1 MNFKI
6 LTIMSILSFSTVF
19 GTQVFAGIKEGGG
32 GDLCEDRIKIIR
44 DDFRLWIGM
53 GFNAPLR
60 LPAGW
65 DAKKYSHEMDQKIN
79 STKIRCVGSNDS
91 AYPVKVGYSPKTCR
105 FDVIETANYI
115 TCDRD
120 KFQSTSESDQYV
132 LIHHEFAGLAGI
144 EVPDGEDSNY
154 SVSNQISEYL
164 VDQVVKRLAVKAS
177 APTGRIYLTEIV
189 DHDRYS
195 GAKYPTPKIYA
206 RSVDVW
212 GLPGDVDQKT
222 QVRNFVV
229 ALDTWSVTSAFR
241 LSVTFD
247 FEDERSNLIG
257 MFVNNTSCLNL
268 SYNSVD
274 VRRSG
279 RNGFEIVSKNL
290 EKIPCP
296 AYSNGTSR

>member
-1 MNFKI
+1 
-6 LTIMSILSFSTVF
+6 MSILSCSAVF
-19 GTQVFAGIKEGGG
+19 GAKALAGVKEGGG

-44 DDFRLWIGM
+44 DDLRLWIGM
-53 GFNAPLR
+53 GGSAPLR
-60 LPAGW
+60 LTAGW
-65 DAKKYSHEMDQKIN
+65 DEKKYSLEMDRKIS
-79 STKIRCVGSNDS
+79 STKIRCVGNNDS
-91 AYPVKVGYSPKTCR
+91 AYPVKVGNSPKTCR
-105 FDVIETANYI
+105 FDVVEAANYI

-144 EVPDGEDSNY
+144 ELPDGEDSNY
-154 SVSNQISEYL
+154 SVSNQIAEYL

-195 GAKYPTPKIYA
+195 GDKYPTPKIYT

-212 GLPGDVDQKT
+212 GLPGDIDQKT
-222 QVRNFVV
+222 HVRNFVV
-229 ALDTWSVTSAFR
+229 ALDNWSVTSAFR

-268 SYNSVD
+268 SYNSLD
-274 VRRSG
+274 VRQSG

-290 EKIPCP
+290 KKIPCP
-296 AYSNGTSR
+296 AYLNGASH